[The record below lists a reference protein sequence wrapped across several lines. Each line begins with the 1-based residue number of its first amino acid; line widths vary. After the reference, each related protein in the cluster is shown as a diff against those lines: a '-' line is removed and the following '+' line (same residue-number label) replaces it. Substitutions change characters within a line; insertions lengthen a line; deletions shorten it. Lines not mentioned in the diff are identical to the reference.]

1 MGSTSTPADGHVNNS
16 LFDILDE
23 VSAKALGIV
32 RFRSIATL
40 CLFGASALIAL
51 QYPLIEFG
59 IWICCLMVYFEARTV
74 GSPGAD
80 RTTVTRA
87 CPEAHGTRSALHPRR
102 FDLPTDRSSGT
113 RRDLGH
119 RPDRYRLP
127 GSGSTAATTQH
138 PHASPSS
145 AVITDLPSG
154 RIKISD
160 IGNRG
165 AQTGGVS
172 RHARFVDSEFVPDI
186 E

>member
-1 MGSTSTPADGHVNNS
+1 

-23 VSAKALGIV
+23 VSAKALRIV

-40 CLFGASALIAL
+40 CLFGAAALVAL
-51 QYPLIEFG
+51 KYPLTGLG
-59 IWICCLMVYFEARTV
+59 ICICCLMVYLKPEPSEP
-74 GSPGAD
+74 GSRSRRRDAG
-80 RTTVTRA
+80 VTRA
-87 CPEAHGTRSALHPRR
+87 CPESPRTRSALHPRR

-119 RPDRYRLP
+119 RPDRCPARLL

-138 PHASPSS
+138 PHGSPSS

-160 IGNRG
+160 IGNPE
-165 AQTGGVS
+165 AQTSGVS
-172 RHARFVDSEFVPDI
+172 RHAPLCR
-186 E
+186 